1 MLELAPSN
9 STFVQPPISK
19 RGQRA
24 IDKRE
29 AEKASQAKH
38 GVQATLKIDEIP
50 IIKKDGVFKL
60 GPSVKR
66 AANERDVEKIAK
78 EANSMFGNLELS
90 GTPDNINECN
100 TTKPS
105 SNSVNS
111 A

>member
-38 GVQATLKIDEIP
+38 GVQATLKI
-50 IIKKDGVFKL
+50 DGVFKL